1 MRRLPGCVWQSSP
14 YDIITIFCRD
24 ARPLPLWSELHTLGR
39 CGYNSISCC
48 PRSCVVCTVHPVEKI
63 FYFFVL
69 FIRTLYSLPMILR
82 SASIMLVP
90 LTPTLIPKFDS
101 FFLPPPSPTVDAE
114 CIKVKDKWIRSSA
127 TRGEINWHFGCALL
141 LVYTTQVLVVPITS
155 CLGVIDQREE
165 KSKSWRTSFL
175 FLKCLVSG
183 CRLIRRILRSP
194 PSLSLSLEI
203 SCRCPL
209 PINPE

>member
-48 PRSCVVCTVHPVEKI
+48 PRSCVVCTVRPVEK
-63 FYFFVL
+63 YFLL
-69 FIRTLYSLPMILR
+69 FCSIYTDPLFSADDFTIGLYNAGPVNPHLDPEIWLVFSLPH
-82 SASIMLVP
+82 A
-90 LTPTLIPKFDS
+90 
-101 FFLPPPSPTVDAE
+101 VDAE
-114 CIKVKDKWIRSSA
+114 YMKVKDKWIRSSA